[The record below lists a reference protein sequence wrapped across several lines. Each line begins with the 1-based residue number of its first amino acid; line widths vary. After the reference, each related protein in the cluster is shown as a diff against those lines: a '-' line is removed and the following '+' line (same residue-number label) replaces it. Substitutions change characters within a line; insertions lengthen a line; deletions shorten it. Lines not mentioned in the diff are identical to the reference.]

1 MSGTF
6 NSTIDGGPGNDLSSG
21 TSGDDWI
28 LGGDGN
34 DTLAGMAGND
44 SIFGGNDN
52 DYINGADGADTLLGG
67 GGNDLFFDAAGADL
81 YDGGVGADTVVFSG
95 GIQNYTIEYAST
107 GSGSNYSLN
116 ASVRASNAGAD
127 GLSDIV
133 QNVELLR
140 FSNATVDVDAAG
152 QYGWSVI
159 ATFYDAQDRLDW
171 QRVSYDAGNYV
182 IHDWDNSSVNDW
194 SYVSNYYD
202 SQGRLDWQLVSYDAG
217 NYVIHDW
224 DNTGVNDWSYVSNYY
239 DAQGRLDWQQ
249 VSKDNGS
256 LVLNGGSGSNQLNG
270 GASADTLDGGAGND
284 LMSGGSGDDSMF
296 GNTGNDTIAGNT
308 GNDLINGGTGE
319 DYFIFNSVLGSNN
332 VDHIQ
337 FYNELDDTILL
348 DAAFFLGIGS
358 AGSILTASSF
368 TVGTAATSID
378 HRIIFNS
385 ATGALSYDGDGNG
398 AGTPVQFAILT
409 EIIGTI
415 TNAEFLII

>member
-67 GGNDLFFDAAGADL
+67 SGNDLFFDSAGADL

-116 ASVRASNAGAD
+116 ASVRASNVGAD

-133 QNVELLR
+133 QNVGLLR

-202 SQGRLDWQLVSYDAG
+202 
-217 NYVIHDW
+217 
-224 DNTGVNDWSYVSNYY
+224 
-239 DAQGRLDWQQ
+239 AQGRLDWQQ

-284 LMSGGSGDDSMF
+284 LMTGGSGDDSMF